1 MGVLA
6 PARTPR
12 DIIAVLNRE
21 IAKSFSTQDVKER
34 FAVLGFEPVA
44 STPEEFT
51 KQIRSDIE
59 TWGRVIRAG
68 NLKPD

>member
-1 MGVLA
+1 
-6 PARTPR
+6 
-12 DIIAVLNRE
+12 VLNRE
-21 IAKSFSTQDVKER
+21 IAKSFSTPDVSER

-51 KQIRSDIE
+51 TQIRNDIE